1 MAISRLLVEANQ
13 IVVTALCDKANGY
26 EQVTSQ
32 QKVVAEQ
39 KLKNNR
45 NWRTRKMHEHCS

>member
-13 IVVTALCDKANGY
+13 IVVAALCDKANGY

-32 QKVVAEQ
+32 RKVFSETETEEQQ
-39 KLKNNR
+39 KLEK
-45 NWRTRKMHEHCS
+45 KEH